1 VVDEHRDSEGGQG
14 QDRLRSALAL
24 GDVNPDPGSEER
36 ISQELERLQGFSD
49 LADAE
54 QNRDERKKYAER
66 AFWLAVG
73 WLVAVFVVVVASG
86 FGSDVFEVPAEV
98 LTTLAVS
105 TTGTVFGIV
114 YIIMRHLFPDRFRGP
129 KS

>member
-1 VVDEHRDSEGGQG
+1 MDVERRYPDGGRG
-14 QDRLRSALAL
+14 QEQLRSALPL
-24 GDVNPDPGSEER
+24 GDVQPDPGSEQR
-36 ISQELERLQGFSD
+36 ISQELERLQGYSD
-49 LADAE
+49 LADAV

-73 WLVAVFVVVVASG
+73 WLVAVFAVVVASG
-86 FGSDVFEVPAEV
+86 FGSDVFQVPAEV

-105 TTGTVFGIV
+105 TTGTVFGVV
-114 YIIMRHLFPDRFRGP
+114 YIIMRHLFPDRFQGP